1 MLEIGVKEIR
11 HHLGSLLDRV
21 ENGEEIMII
30 RRGKK
35 IARLTSTAQT
45 EQFFP
50 RCKGFETIRIKSSRA
65 LCKVDGDKTQKA
77 FDAVGRFS
85 SDRSDVSI
93 NHDDYLAD
101 IYGKIE

>member
-1 MLEIGVKEIR
+1 MLEISVKEIR

-35 IARLTSTAQT
+35 IARLTPTAQT

-50 RCKGFETIRIKSSRA
+50 RCKGFETIRIKSKP
-65 LCKVDGDKTQKA
+65 LHKVDGDKTQKA

-85 SDRSDVSI
+85 SDNSDVSV